1 MALAAGSYRFG
12 PDNATLSVRTGRT
25 GAAAKAGHDLLL
37 HVTGWDA
44 ALEIA
49 AGPGGSSLVLDA
61 DSTSMRVR
69 EGTGGMQALGDD
81 DKANIEQTID
91 DEVLK
96 GQAIGFRSTSVE
108 VAEDGGRLEVNGDLT
123 LAGTT
128 HPISFGVAV
137 DADGTLRGS
146 VVVKQSDWDMKP
158 YSALFGALKVA
169 DEVEVAIDAS
179 TRSADPRRVPEEP
192 KRARS
197 VARRRRLRA
206 PDLDPAVS
214 SFLWAL
220 FFFGYLV
227 LGMAAVG
234 VSFAVA
240 LLPALAA
247 AVAIFVFV
255 RRRGGEPEGAGQSR

>member
-123 LAGTT
+123 LSGAT

-137 DADGTLRGS
+137 DADGTLRGT

-179 TRSADPRRVPEEP
+179 TRSADP
-192 KRARS
+192 
-197 VARRRRLRA
+197 
-206 PDLDPAVS
+206 
-214 SFLWAL
+214 
-220 FFFGYLV
+220 
-227 LGMAAVG
+227 
-234 VSFAVA
+234 
-240 LLPALAA
+240 
-247 AVAIFVFV
+247 
-255 RRRGGEPEGAGQSR
+255 GA